1 MSITPVVP
9 AARRWSRQRLGWCG
23 TPGAQPGQRTQPPG
37 SAIPIL
43 RRQSQCLRGNPD
55 DRTESPGDRPEPKRH
70 QPHGPTQP
78 TRGPRARRFRAK
90 SRAAARYLRD
100 QRGNAAVE
108 LAPVAV
114 VFLLFLGL
122 AIAAGRITIAHM
134 AVQAAARDAARQA
147 SIARTPAQAQTAAR
161 ASAQTALRSDGLN
174 CAPVVA
180 VNTAGFS
187 VPVGQPAQVS
197 ATVTCTVRLSDLT
210 AVPGMPGA
218 RTITATVVSAL
229 DPYRA
234 R

>member
-1 MSITPVVP
+1 MTRI
-9 AARRWSRQRLGWCG
+9 RWL
-23 TPGAQPGQRTQPPG
+23 
-37 SAIPIL
+37 
-43 RRQSQCLRGNPD
+43 LRGEN
-55 DRTESPGDRPEPKRH
+55 
-70 QPHGPTQP
+70 
-78 TRGPRARRFRAK
+78 
-90 SRAAARYLRD
+90 
-100 QRGNAAVE
+100 GNAAVE
-108 LAPVAV
+108 LAPVAI

-134 AVQAAARDAARQA
+134 AVQGAARDAARQA
-147 SIARTPAQAQTAAR
+147 SIARTPAQAQAAAR
-161 ASAQTALRSDGLN
+161 ASAQAALRSDGLD
-174 CAPVVA
+174 CTPIVT

-218 RTITATVVSAL
+218 RTLTATSASAL